1 MCYYEQFLIL
11 TMPIHL
17 SVYQE
22 QIIECIL
29 YCKMMNI
36 EGKLLLLPEC
46 PFFLDD
52 EIEQASSITYKQ
64 NHSL

>member
-1 MCYYEQFLIL
+1 MCYYEQFLVL

-17 SVYQE
+17 SVYHE
-22 QIIECIL
+22 QIMECIL
-29 YCKMMNI
+29 NCKMMKI

-52 EIEQASSITYKQ
+52 EIEQASLITYKQ